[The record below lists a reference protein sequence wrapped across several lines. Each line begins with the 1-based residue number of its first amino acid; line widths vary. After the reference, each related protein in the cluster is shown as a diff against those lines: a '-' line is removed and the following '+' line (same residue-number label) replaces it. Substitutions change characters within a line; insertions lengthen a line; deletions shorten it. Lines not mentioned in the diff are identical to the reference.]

1 MLFAF
6 QFRKSMTIPKGSIK
20 GILKGFIKGIL
31 KGYIKGILKGSIKG
45 ILDVISS
52 DPKFLELQ
60 VKYAAVPFK
69 PLSGQR

>member
-20 GILKGFIKGIL
+20 GIPKGS
-31 KGYIKGILKGSIKG
+31 IKGILKGSIKG

-60 VKYAAVPFK
+60 VK
-69 PLSGQR
+69 S